1 MKNLLF
7 IFAAVAILAACTS
20 PQSNG
25 EMPSVDSTFRP
36 QVEVDTN
43 MVIELPVDSIGTDS
57 VN

>member
-1 MKNLLF
+1 MKKLLF
-7 IFAAVAILAACTS
+7 IFAAVAILASCTT
-20 PQSNG
+20 PQSN
-25 EMPSVDSTFRP
+25 EQTPSVDSTFRP